1 MFLTRQWWK
10 MSHNNENVN
19 LDKAMITDRSGAIVL
34 SPPTFTSVA
43 VVLSKMWLLLS
54 FIAVFLIILLT
65 RMLSHTRK
73 IPVKDK
79 TIFITGCDSGFGFS
93 LALHCADLGMKVMK
107 LFPLLHDTVSGD
119 WRLLL
124 GVIWTRERDELSWR
138 LSATSVLL
146 VLMWL
151 MLLVLRLLL
160 MLLMLCVGRM
170 VCTVLSTMLL
180 FWCLVRQCGRLINRW
195 WWCFMIT

>member
-1 MFLTRQWWK
+1 

-19 LDKAMITDRSGAIVL
+19 LDKAMISDRSGAIVFCIV
-34 SPPTFTSVA
+34 STFTSVA

-119 WRLLL
+119 
-124 GVIWTRERDELSWR
+124 
-138 LSATSVLL
+138 
-146 VLMWL
+146 
-151 MLLVLRLLL
+151 
-160 MLLMLCVGRM
+160 
-170 VCTVLSTMLL
+170 
-180 FWCLVRQCGRLINRW
+180 
-195 WWCFMIT
+195 